1 MKYTICKLAIKPLA
15 LHLWTFLFA
24 MAFCCCFVYNVL
36 TREAYSQNAFTSAVV
51 ANVDSGESLYA
62 YQIDRRIHP
71 ASLTKIMT
79 AYIVFDAIN
88 SGSIGLYDKV
98 DLMQYA
104 NIGLP
109 DVFSYQETATIQ
121 ELLVKLA
128 VNSCNACAVALAN
141 EVVNSEYEFVKLMN
155 KKAKDLHMLNTH
167 FTNSHGLNDPYH
179 FSTARDIAILSISMI
194 KQYPELSQI
203 FSITDYIIDDNFTT
217 KTTTIQR
224 ENQYITG
231 SKTGYTSESGY
242 NIAIWGEKNGAKI
255 VIVIIG
261 ADSKYNRD
269 IIALNIMQHIHT
281 SGNNLLATQTQKK
294 SGFIAY
300 TEQLSSIIGKY
311 LCAYLNIDNNMD
323 NNIHME
329 EHEEKQENRFYIN
342 Q

>member
-1 MKYTICKLAIKPLA
+1 MVSNGLA
-15 LHLWTFLFA
+15 LTTKKYFSIQPTLVFVVALLCFFIGSFLPK
-24 MAFCCCFVYNVL
+24 Y
-36 TREAYSQNAFTSAVV
+36 AYSHNAFTSAIV

-62 YQIDRRIHP
+62 YQIDRKIHP

-88 SGSIGLYDKV
+88 SGSVGLYDKV

-109 DVFSYQETATIQ
+109 DIFSYQDTATIQ

-141 EVVNSEYEFVKLMN
+141 EIANSEYEFVKLMN

-167 FTNSHGLNDPYH
+167 FTNSHGLNDEYH
-179 FSTARDIAILSISMI
+179 FSTARDVAILSISI
-194 KQYPELSQI
+194 KRQHPELSQI
-203 FSITDYIIDDNFTT
+203 FSITDYIIDNNFTT

-255 VIVIIG
+255 IIVIIG

-269 IIALNIMQHIHT
+269 TIALNILQHIQT
-281 SGNNLLATQTQKK
+281 SGNGLLVTQTNRK
-294 SGFIAY
+294 SGFTAY
-300 TEQLSSIIGKY
+300 AEQLSSIIGQY
-311 LCAYLNIDNNMD
+311 IREYLNIDNT
-323 NNIHME
+323 ISVVEQE
-329 EHEEKQENRFYIN
+329 ERNDNRFYIN

>member
-1 MKYTICKLAIKPLA
+1 MASKCLA
-15 LHLWTFLFA
+15 LTIKKYFFKQHTLLFVMA
-24 MAFCCCFVYNVL
+24 MLCFFVSSSL
-36 TREAYSQNAFTSAVV
+36 LKCAHSQNAFTSAVV
-51 ANVDSGESLYA
+51 ANIDSGEALYA
-62 YQIDRRIHP
+62 YQIDKRIHP

-79 AYIVFDAIN
+79 AYIVFDTIN
-88 SGSIGLYDKV
+88 RGSVGLYDKV

-109 DVFSYQETATIQ
+109 SIFSYQETATIQ
-121 ELLVKLA
+121 ELLLKLA
-128 VNSCNACAVALAN
+128 INSCNACAVALAY
-141 EVVNSEYEFVKLMN
+141 EVANSEHEFVKLMN
-155 KKAKDLHMLNTH
+155 NKAKDLHMLNTH

-261 ADSKYNRD
+261 TDSKYNRD
-269 IIALNIMQHIHT
+269 IIALNILQHIHT
-281 SGNNLLATQTQKK
+281 SGNNLLMTPTNKK
-294 SGFIAY
+294 SGFTAY
-300 TEQLSSIIGKY
+300 TEQLSSMIGQY
-311 LCAYLNIDNNMD
+311 IREYLNIDNPTFIEQH
-323 NNIHME
+323 NNE
-329 EHEEKQENRFYIN
+329 QDNRFYIE